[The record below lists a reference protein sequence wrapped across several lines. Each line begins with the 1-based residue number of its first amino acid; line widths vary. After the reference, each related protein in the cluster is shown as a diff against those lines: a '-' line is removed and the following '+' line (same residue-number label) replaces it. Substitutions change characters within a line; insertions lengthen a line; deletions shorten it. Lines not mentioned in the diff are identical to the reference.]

1 MSYIGSK
8 GKELCSRQILYV
20 STFTEENNL
29 VCHKEK
35 TMWKQMVWTREKSG
49 VLRWKKDQH
58 KWNNSVAQ
66 EESAEVS
73 MVQIVGRENYKTK

>member
-1 MSYIGSK
+1 
-8 GKELCSRQILYV
+8 
-20 STFTEENNL
+20 
-29 VCHKEK
+29 
-35 TMWKQMVWTREKSG
+35 MWKQMVWTREKSG